1 VVVAPSWRLIVRRQL
16 RAEAFGANLRID
28 TSANGR
34 VMDRMS
40 PLDAS
45 FLHIENAVSHMHIG
59 SVAIF
64 EGPAPAYEEFE
75 GMVAGK
81 LPAVPRYRQK
91 VRFVPFQ
98 LGRPLW
104 VDDPHFNLGYHL
116 RHTALGAP
124 GGDRELRNLVG
135 RVMSQQ
141 LDRAKPLWEMWM
153 VDGLDRGHWALVSKV
168 HHCMVDGVSGTD
180 LLTVVLDA
188 EPEPA
193 RALPDD
199 WHAESEPTDA
209 RLVID
214 ALGALAASP
223 YEQFRAARSAT
234 RAPRQI
240 LTQLEEVARGLRA
253 WTGVVRPTPTSSMN
267 GPIGPHRRW
276 DWARTTLTDVKTV
289 RRALGGTVND
299 VVLTVL
305 TRGFRDL
312 LLSRDEDVEGRVV
325 RSLVPVSV
333 RTPGERG
340 TYNNRVSAMIAEL
353 PVGVAAP
360 AERLGAIRAQM
371 DALKESKQAV
381 AAEALTSLS
390 GFAPSL
396 LLTLGTRVAMRIPQ
410 RNVNT
415 VTTNVPGP
423 QSRLYACGRPMMEA
437 FPFVPLASSVR
448 IGVAIFSYNG
458 LLNYGVTG
466 DYDTAPDIAV
476 LCAGV
481 EAGMTELLKL
491 AESSTSGSTP
501 GPARPRVRAGGASTP
516 GPHP

>member
-1 VVVAPSWRLIVRRQL
+1 
-16 RAEAFGANLRID
+16 
-28 TSANGR
+28 
-34 VMDRMS
+34 MDRMS

-45 FLHIENAVSHMHIG
+45 FLHVENAVSHMHIG

-64 EGPAPAYEEFE
+64 EGPVPAYEEFE
-75 GMVAGK
+75 AMVAGK

-91 VRFVPFQ
+91 VRFVPLQ

-116 RHTALGAP
+116 RHTALAAP
-124 GGDRELRNLVG
+124 RGDQELRNLVG

-141 LDRAKPLWEMWM
+141 LDRNKPLWEMWM
-153 VDGLDRGHWALVSKV
+153 VDGLDHGHWALVSKV

-180 LLTVVLDA
+180 LLTVVLDS

-193 RALPDD
+193 PPLADD
-199 WHAESEPTDA
+199 WHAEPEPTDA
-209 RLVID
+209 RLVVD
-214 ALGALAASP
+214 ALGALVASP
-223 YEQFRAARSAT
+223 YEQLRAARSVT
-234 RAPRQI
+234 RAPRQVA
-240 LTQLEEVARGLRA
+240 TQLTEVARGLRA
-253 WTGVVRPTPTSSMN
+253 WAGVVRRTPVSSIN

-312 LLSRDEDVEGRVV
+312 ILARGEDVEDRVV
-325 RSLVPVSV
+325 RTLVPVSV

-353 PVGVAAP
+353 PVGLASPV
-360 AERLGAIRAQM
+360 ERLTAIRTQM

-390 GFAPSL
+390 GFAPSML
-396 LLTLGTRVAMRIPQ
+396 LALGTRVAMRIPQ

-423 QSRLYACGRPMMEA
+423 QWRLYACGRPMVEA
-437 FPFVPLASSVR
+437 FPFVPLASNVR

-491 AESSTSGSTP
+491 AE
-501 GPARPRVRAGGASTP
+501 
-516 GPHP
+516 

>member
-1 VVVAPSWRLIVRRQL
+1 
-16 RAEAFGANLRID
+16 
-28 TSANGR
+28 
-34 VMDRMS
+34 MS

-64 EGPAPAYEEFE
+64 EGPVPAYEEFVA
-75 GMVAGK
+75 MVAGK

-91 VRFVPFQ
+91 VRFVPLD

-116 RHTALGAP
+116 RHTALASP

-141 LDRAKPLWEMWM
+141 LDRHKPLWEMWM
-153 VDGLDRGHWALVSKV
+153 VDGLDHGHWALVSKV

-188 EPEPA
+188 EPEPPPPM
-193 RALPDD
+193 PDD
-199 WHAESEPTDA
+199 WRAEPEPTDL
-209 RLVID
+209 RLVVDSI
-214 ALGALAASP
+214 GALVASP
-223 YEQFRAARSAT
+223 YEQLRAARSVT
-234 RAPRQI
+234 RAPRQV
-240 LTQLEEVARGLRA
+240 LTQMGEVARGLRA
-253 WTGVVRPTPTSSMN
+253 WTGVVRPTPVSSIN

-276 DWARTTLTDVKTV
+276 DWARTTLADVKTV

-305 TRGFRDL
+305 TRGFREL
-312 LLSRDEDVEGRVV
+312 LLAREEDVENRVV
-325 RSLVPVSV
+325 RTLVPVSV

-353 PVGVAAP
+353 PVGLAAP

-396 LLTLGTRVAMRIPQ
+396 LLALGTRVAMRIPQ

-423 QSRLYACGRPMMEA
+423 QWRLFAC
-437 FPFVPLASSVR
+437 
-448 IGVAIFSYNG
+448 
-458 LLNYGVTG
+458 
-466 DYDTAPDIAV
+466 
-476 LCAGV
+476 
-481 EAGMTELLKL
+481 
-491 AESSTSGSTP
+491 
-501 GPARPRVRAGGASTP
+501 
-516 GPHP
+516 

>member
-1 VVVAPSWRLIVRRQL
+1 
-16 RAEAFGANLRID
+16 
-28 TSANGR
+28 
-34 VMDRMS
+34 MDRMS

-45 FLHIENAVSHMHIG
+45 FLHIEDAVSHMHIG
-59 SVAIF
+59 SVAVF
-64 EGPAPAYEEFE
+64 EGPAPLYEQFE
-75 GMVAGK
+75 AMVAGK

-91 VRFVPFQ
+91 VRFVPLQ

-116 RHTALGAP
+116 RHTALAPP
-124 GGDRELRNLVG
+124 GGDNQLRNLVG
-135 RVMSQQ
+135 RLMSQQ
-141 LDRAKPLWEMWM
+141 LDRHKPLWEMWM
-153 VDGLDRGHWALVSKV
+153 VEGLEHGHWALVSKV

-180 LLTVVLDA
+180 LLAVVLDS

-193 RALPDD
+193 RPMPDS
-199 WHAESEPTDA
+199 WHAEKEPSDA
-209 RLVID
+209 RLVAD
-214 ALGALAASP
+214 ALVDMVASP
-223 YEQFRAARSAT
+223 YEQLRAARSAT
-234 RAPRQI
+234 RAPRQA
-240 LTQLEEVARGLRA
+240 LSQLGEVARGLRS
-253 WTGVVRPTPTSSMN
+253 WTGVVRPTPVSSLN
-267 GPIGPHRRW
+267 GPIGPHRHW
-276 DWARTTLTDVKTV
+276 DWARTTLADVKTV
-289 RRALGGTVND
+289 RSALGGTVND

-312 LLSRDEDVEGRVV
+312 LLSREESVADRVV
-325 RSLVPVSV
+325 RTLVPVSV

-353 PVGVAAP
+353 PVGIDDP
-360 AERLGAIRAQM
+360 AERLAAIRSQM
-371 DALKESKQAV
+371 DGLKESKQAV
-381 AAEALTSLS
+381 AGEVLTSLT

-423 QSRLYACGRPMMEA
+423 QWQLYACGRSMLEA

-458 LLNYGVTG
+458 MLNYGITG
-466 DYDTAPDIAV
+466 DFDTAPDIAV
-476 LCAGV
+476 LGSGI

-491 AESSTSGSTP
+491 AETTP
-501 GPARPRVRAGGASTP
+501 AS
-516 GPHP
+516 

>member
-1 VVVAPSWRLIVRRQL
+1 
-16 RAEAFGANLRID
+16 
-28 TSANGR
+28 
-34 VMDRMS
+34 MDRMS

-64 EGPAPAYEEFE
+64 DGPAPAYEEFE
-75 GMVAGK
+75 AMVAGK
-81 LPAVPRYRQK
+81 LHAVPRYRQK
-91 VRFVPFQ
+91 VRFVPLQ

-104 VDDPHFNLGYHL
+104 VDDPHFHLGYHL
-116 RHTALGAP
+116 RHTALAAP

-141 LDRAKPLWEMWM
+141 LDRHKPLWEMWM

-180 LLTVVLDA
+180 LLTVVLDSEA
-188 EPEPA
+188 EPSPA
-193 RALPDD
+193 WRDD
-199 WHAESEPTDA
+199 WHAEREPSDA
-209 RLVID
+209 RLVVD
-214 ALGALAASP
+214 ALVALAASP
-223 YEQFRAARSAT
+223 YEQIRAARSAT
-234 RAPRQI
+234 RAPRQVATH
-240 LTQLEEVARGLRA
+240 LREVARGLRA
-253 WTGVVRPTPTSSMN
+253 WTGVVRPTPVSSIN
-267 GPIGPHRRW
+267 GSIGPHRRW
-276 DWARTTLTDVKTV
+276 DWARTTLADVKTV

-312 LLSRDEDVEGRVV
+312 LLARDEDVEHRVV
-325 RSLVPVSV
+325 RTLVPVSV
-333 RTPGERG
+333 RTPGQRG
-340 TYNNRVSAMIAEL
+340 AYDNRVSAMIAEL
-353 PVGVAAP
+353 PVGVASP
-360 AERLGAIRAQM
+360 AERLRSIREQM

-396 LLTLGTRVAMRIPQ
+396 LLSLGTRVAMRIPQ

-423 QSRLYACGRPMMEA
+423 QWRLFACGRPMVEA
-437 FPFVPLASSVR
+437 FPFVPLASNVR

-458 LLNYGVTG
+458 MLNYGVTG
-466 DYDTAPDIAV
+466 DYDTAPDIDV

-481 EAGMTELLKL
+481 EAGMAELLKL
-491 AESSTSGSTP
+491 AD
-501 GPARPRVRAGGASTP
+501 
-516 GPHP
+516 